1 MLQAIVVGL
10 VTLVVL
16 VVAVVVFFN
25 VLHSK
30 STPKAKNSLRFAAI
44 RSVGVSAQAPKATP
58 GSGGTH
64 VKSTTHASQN
74 PSDQLRGRFAA
85 AYVLFA
91 AVFGSLA
98 ARLWSMQVL
107 ESETYR
113 KKAEQNQYT
122 TVATPAPRGVIYD
135 RNGIGLAENRS
146 VLTVLADAEVAE
158 DHDVL
163 LRLSALLGLPYSVV
177 RSRAQDSTSGAQ
189 SQRVIASD
197 VDLRDIALITEHQ
210 SAFPGVTTDTRTERS
225 YPFGALAAHVL
236 GYTSTVTQEALE
248 NVAAGREIEMGDV
261 VGSSGVEE
269 AYDRLLAGDHGQR
282 TLVADATGKV
292 RQVVSETEPAKGND
306 VYLTIDARVQSVA
319 DKGLANLIAP
329 NGTIGS
335 GTGTAAAIVC
345 IDCTNGD
352 VIAMASYPTY
362 KPESF
367 IGGIPEN
374 LWNAY
379 QEESSHYPL
388 NNRVISGT
396 YAAGSTYK
404 AFTGLAGLEYGFA
417 DSARTWNCTGT
428 WTGFG
433 EQYAQDCWDLNG
445 HGIIDFRR
453 SIVVSC
459 DTVYYEIAKN
469 FYENRARIGEDAMQN
484 VIKEFGFGKAT
495 GIDLSGEAVGRVPT
509 PQWKREWYADAPEEQ
524 TWLPG
529 DSTNMAIGQGNVL
542 VTPIQLAVAYG
553 GVATGRLI
561 KPHVF
566 KEARNS
572 KGETVLSSQTEE
584 IGIPDIEETYYQIM
598 RDALHGMATEDATV
612 SAEFAKYGIDAASK
626 TGTAEN
632 FGKED
637 FGLFCCYAPY
647 DDPKYVVACVVE
659 EGIGGASA
667 ASPISAEVLNAALQ
681 ANEGTLETQPEVV

>member
-1 MLQAIVVGL
+1 MLQAILVGL
-10 VTLVVL
+10 GTLIVL

-25 VLHSK
+25 VRHANS
-30 STPKAKNSLRFAAI
+30 SPKAKNSLRFASI
-44 RSVGVSAQAPKATP
+44 RSVGVSAEAPRSSS
-58 GSGGTH
+58 GSGATR
-64 VKSTTHASQN
+64 VRSTTHASQN

-107 ESETYR
+107 ETETYR
-113 KKAEQNQYT
+113 RKAELNQYT

-146 VLTVLADAEVAE
+146 VLTVLADAEVAK

-163 LRLSALLGLPYSVV
+163 LRLSALLGLPYAVV
-177 RSRAQDSTSGAQ
+177 RSRAQDATSGAQ

-197 VDLRDIALITEHQ
+197 VDLRDVAFITEHQ
-210 SAFPGVTTDTRTERS
+210 SAFPGVTTETRTERS
-225 YPFGALAAHVL
+225 YPFGSLAAHVL
-236 GYTSTVTQEALE
+236 GYTSNVTQEALE
-248 NVAAGREIEMGDV
+248 NVSAGREIEMGDV
-261 VGSSGVEE
+261 IGSGGVEE
-269 AYDRLLAGDHGQR
+269 TYDRLLAGDHGQR

-306 VYLTIDARVQSVA
+306 LYLTIDARVQSVA
-319 DKGLANLIAP
+319 DKGLAKLVAP
-329 NGTIGS
+329 EGAIGS
-335 GTGTAAAIVC
+335 GTGSAAAIVC

-352 VIAMASYPTY
+352 VIAMASYPTFR
-362 KPESF
+362 PASF
-367 IGGIPEN
+367 IGGIPEH

-388 NNRVISGT
+388 NNRAISGT
-396 YAAGSTYK
+396 YPAGSTYK

-417 DSARTWNCTGT
+417 DSARTWNCTGM

-433 EQYAQDCWDLNG
+433 EEYAQGCWDLNG
-445 HGIIDFRR
+445 HGTIDFRR
-453 SIVVSC
+453 SVVVSC

-484 VIKEFGFGKAT
+484 VIKEFGFGSIT
-495 GIDLSGEAVGRVPT
+495 GIDLSGEAAGRVPT

-529 DSTNMAIGQGNVL
+529 DSTNMSIGQGNVL
-542 VTPIQLAVAYG
+542 VTPLQLAVGYG

-572 KGETVLSSQTEE
+572 KGETVLTAQVEE
-584 IGIPDIEETYYQIM
+584 IGVPQIEEEYYAIM
-598 RDALHGMATEDATV
+598 RDALHGMATEDGDV
-612 SAEFAKYGIDAASK
+612 SLDFAKYGIDAASK
-626 TGTAEN
+626 TGTAEVA
-632 FGKED
+632 GKED
-637 FGLFCCYAPY
+637 FGLFCCYAPF

-667 ASPISAEVLNAALQ
+667 AAPISAEVLDAALR
-681 ANEGTLETQPEVV
+681 ANEGTLDIQPEVV